1 MAVNDPPAAQHD
13 QAEITL
19 SDDAGEQPLVGL
31 AMNRILA
38 LMREQNL
45 KAGQTLP
52 SEMGLASMFGV
63 SRTVVREALRSLVA
77 LSLVDS
83 GNGRRTRVRVPD
95 GNVLGVIVD
104 HAIHTEHVSI
114 QQIYDVRRTV
124 EMRTVEL
131 AAVRRTDAEAAEISA
146 LVAAMYADYEHLDQV
161 MEHDIAFHV
170 LIGGASRNPMFD
182 LIVRSFEAVTRQTW
196 RVSWTSRRT
205 DAERMGT
212 VGLHRAIAEAIA
224 AGDPRAASAAMAD
237 HFDNSVKALLNAGI
251 H

>member
-1 MAVNDPPAAQHD
+1 MAGNDQTSARHEAAAIAASD
-13 QAEITL
+13 Q
-19 SDDAGEQPLVGL
+19 AGEQPLVGVT
-31 AMNRILA
+31 MNRILA
-38 LMREQNL
+38 LMRQDNL

-52 SEMGLASMFGV
+52 SEMGLAGMFGV
-63 SRTVVREALRSLVA
+63 SRTVIREALRSLVA
-77 LSLVDS
+77 LSLLDI
-83 GNGRRTRVRVPD
+83 GNGRRARVRVPD
-95 GNVLGVIVD
+95 GNVLGLIVD

-131 AAVRRTDAEAAEISA
+131 AAVRRTDAEAARIGA
-146 LVAAMYADYEHLDQV
+146 QVDAMYADYARLDRV

-170 LIGGASRNPMFD
+170 LIGAASRNPMFD

-212 VGLHRAIAEAIA
+212 IGLHRAIADAIA
-224 AGDPRAASAAMAD
+224 AGDPRSAAAAMAD

-251 H
+251 N